1 MRALN
6 IACGISV
13 LLLSLHMVHAIHH
26 FLAEPPD
33 ALHGALFAGTVAFA
47 VVVDILS
54 FIGGCLLIL
63 RRN

>member
-6 IACGISV
+6 VICGIAV

-26 FLAEPPD
+26 FIATSTHENY
-33 ALHGALFAGTVAFA
+33 GAVFICLLIAGVG
-47 VVVDILS
+47 VDILS